1 MNEEQKQSR
10 AKSSQHD
17 RLRNYFLL
25 FVALILIFNCDLL
38 RSEDTKSLRV
48 LPKEP
53 GEASKTFRLAA
64 GFRIELVASEPL
76 IRDPVAIDFDEFG
89 RMYVVEYSEFN
100 EYSFREGVEVSGAVK
115 LLEDTDGDGRFD
127 KSIRFLDK
135 VEFPTAVACYDGG
148 VFVGAAPDL
157 LYCKD
162 TDGDGRAD
170 DRKIVLTGFARDSA
184 GGGLLNSFRW
194 GLDNRIHVATSF
206 AGGEVRRPDRLDE
219 TPVSIHGHGLILDPS
234 TLAFELT
241 SGGGQHGMGID
252 DWGRKFLCSNV
263 YPMQR
268 LIYDGRYVARNPYFA
283 PPAAALDINAEG
295 RLAKLHRISPLE
307 PWRIQ
312 RSRMVAADRPDDEV
326 SQPGGLFTSSSGIT
340 IYRGDSWP
348 DEYRGDLFV
357 GEVANN
363 LVYRAKLK
371 PDGVGTSAHRADRDA
386 EFLASTDIWFRP
398 VQFANAPDGNLYV
411 VDMYRELIEGA
422 AFIPQ
427 RVLKEL
433 DPSSGIDRGRI
444 YRIVA
449 ENTTTPSRKRH
460 LPGDVSLDDL
470 SKMLE
475 HPNGWHRDTA
485 ARMIYQ
491 RQNRRATNRLAE
503 IASKSSSPIG
513 RVHAMH
519 ALAGLRQLDKDIV
532 LRALSDDDPQ
542 VRIHAIQLAESIGG
556 DDPQVPAKLYSM
568 TDDVDIRVRYQLA
581 FSLGA
586 YSGSNRNKALAEL
599 IQRDGSDQ
607 WMRAAVQSSLVQGA
621 GDVFARL
628 SSNDRFRQSK
638 TANIVLQTLA
648 AQIGVQNQKSDIA
661 VLLNSLPSFP
671 DQEMTVRQSTIRAF
685 LSSASKEV
693 RQRLSASDSDKLS
706 RYLTDLLQDAR
717 ITCVDND
724 ANTKDRVTAIR
735 TLALVDL
742 CELEIE
748 KLFSALLDLR
758 QPQPIQSAA
767 IETLGE
773 FDETIVAALLLK
785 QWSSL
790 SPQLR
795 SQAAETLLSRSGWT
809 LTFLDAIEKGQLA
822 RSDLSSSRISML
834 RGHRDQRI
842 QQLATRLFANSGST
856 GRQDV
861 VNDYQA
867 ALKMKGIAGR
877 GKVVFTKNCSA
888 CHKLQGVGKE
898 LGADLNGISNKS
910 PEAILV
916 NILDPNREVKPKFL
930 NYVLSTTDGRTHL
943 GMIVEETATSI
954 RLQRHDGTR
963 VTVLRIHI
971 DKLHSTNLSFM
982 PEGIEK
988 QIDPRAMADLLVYLA
1003 SIH

>member
-10 AKSSQHD
+10 IKSSQHD
-17 RLRNYFLL
+17 RPRNCFLL
-25 FVALILIFNCDLL
+25 FVALILILNCDLL

-48 LPKEP
+48 PPKEP
-53 GEASKTFRLAA
+53 GEALKTFRLAA

-89 RMYVVEYSEFN
+89 HMYVVEYPEFN

-127 KSIRFLDK
+127 KSTRFLDK
-135 VEFPTAVACYDGG
+135 LEFPTAVACYGGG

-170 DRKIVLTGFARDSA
+170 DRKVVLTGFARDSA

-219 TPVSIHGHGLILDPS
+219 KPVSIRGRGLILDPL

-268 LIYDGRYVARNPYFA
+268 LIYDGRYVSRNPYFA
-283 PPAAALDINAEG
+283 PPSAAIDINAEG

-312 RSRMVAADRPDDEV
+312 RSRMVAAARPDDEG

-363 LVYRAKLK
+363 LVYRAKLQ

-427 RVLKEL
+427 GVLKEL
-433 DPSSGIDRGRI
+433 DPSSGTDRGRI

-449 ENTTTPSRKRH
+449 ENKTSPRRKRH
-460 LPGDVSLDDL
+460 LPGDVNLDEL
-470 SKMLE
+470 VKMLE

-485 ARMIYQ
+485 ARMIYHG
-491 RQNRRATNRLAE
+491 QNRRATHRLAE

-519 ALAGLRQLDKDIV
+519 ALAGLRQLDKVIV
-532 LRALSDDDPQ
+532 LHALSAGDPQ

-556 DDPQVPAKLYSM
+556 DDAQVRAKLYSM
-568 TDDVDIRVRYQLA
+568 TDDVDMRVRYQLA

-586 YSGSNRNKALAEL
+586 YSGSKRNKALAEL

-628 SSNDRFRQSK
+628 SSNDRFRQSEPAK
-638 TANIVLQTLA
+638 IVLQTLA

-671 DQEMTVRQSTIRAF
+671 DQETTVRQSTIRAF

-693 RQRLSASDSDKLS
+693 RQRLSASDSGKLS
-706 RYLTDLLQDAR
+706 RYLADLLQDAR

-724 ANTKDRVTAIR
+724 ANTEDRVAATR
-735 TLALVDL
+735 TLALVAL
-742 CELEIE
+742 GELEIE
-748 KLFSALLDLR
+748 KLFGALLDLR
-758 QPQPIQSAA
+758 QPQSIQSAA

-773 FDETIVAALLLK
+773 FDKTIVAAILLK
-785 QWSSL
+785 HWPGL

-795 SQAAETLLSRSGWT
+795 LQAAETLLSRSGWT
-809 LTFLDAIEKGQLA
+809 LTVMDAIEKGQLA

-834 RGHRDQRI
+834 RDHRDQRI
-842 QQLATRLFANSGST
+842 QQLATKLFANSGST

-861 VNDYQA
+861 VNDYQT
-867 ALKMKGIAGR
+867 ALKMKGVPER
-877 GKVVFTKNCSA
+877 GKLVFTKNCSA

-930 NYVLSTTDGRTHL
+930 NYVLATTNGRTHS

-971 DKLHSTNLSFM
+971 DKLHSTNVSFM
-982 PEGIEK
+982 PEGLEK
-988 QIDPRAMADLLVYLA
+988 QIDPQAMADLLVYLA
-1003 SIH
+1003 SID